1 MAHHGARGIPLVVIR
16 RLPIYQRY
24 LDELNRMNIER
35 IASPELAARI
45 GITASQL
52 RQDLSW
58 FGSFGLQGYGYN
70 VPELLRAINHIIGL
84 DQKSR
89 MVLVGYGNLGRAIAG
104 YEGFQ
109 RRNFLLQAAF
119 DNNPAKWGPADQ
131 GITVYSLK
139 ELPQY
144 LKDHAIQ
151 IGILA
156 IPSATAQATADLL
169 VNAGI
174 QGIWNFSPVRLNVPP
189 NVIVEHLHLT
199 NSLMTLSLK
208 IHQHVANHSGD
219 DLP

>member
-24 LDELNRMNIER
+24 LDELNRMNIDR

-58 FGSFGLQGYGYN
+58 FGSFGLQGYGYH
-70 VPELLRAINHIIGL
+70 VPELLKAINHIIGL
-84 DQKSR
+84 DQKTL

-109 RRNFLLQAAF
+109 RRNFILTAAF
-119 DNNPAKWGPADQ
+119 DKDPAKWGPTEQ
-131 GITVYSLK
+131 GITVYDLNHLSDYVK
-139 ELPQY
+139 NHQ
-144 LKDHAIQ
+144 IQ

-156 IPSATAQATADLL
+156 IPSATAQATAELL

-174 QGIWNFSPVRLNVPP
+174 KGIWNFSPVRLQVPA

-208 IHQHVANHSGD
+208 IHQNAANLSEEEQS
-219 DLP
+219 